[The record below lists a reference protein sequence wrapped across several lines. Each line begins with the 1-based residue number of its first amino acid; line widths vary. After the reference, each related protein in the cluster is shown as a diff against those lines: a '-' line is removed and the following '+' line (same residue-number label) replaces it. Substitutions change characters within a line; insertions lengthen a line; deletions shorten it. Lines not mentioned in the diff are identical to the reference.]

1 MANVLVS
8 FDGSTPHWISRSEKS
23 RNMMDSEDSS
33 PCVQSQSKSRL
44 HPRVNLPFFRQARS
58 KKTGKSK
65 HDHKCEDSVNDG
77 STQETESN
85 INYNISTEHLFRLPA
100 RERLLEAPS
109 FLTPNL
115 KLVRND
121 IILSKKAEIF
131 NNTLHKDMMP
141 KRSLINQFE
150 NTGVFDSNK
159 LRVYNFE
166 DHSNIAANNQHIIH
180 AQKANIQ
187 RFMLLENF
195 CNENPVSIQSLLT
208 KKASSN
214 IPNRIPWVS
223 VPKERR
229 LLNLNSQFKS
239 KSFKIDNQALK
250 EFVNNR
256 NNHPEDLKM
265 QDSKNSQRVQH
276 ELLSQ
281 SSHRRN
287 NSMIADLETSLYAS
301 RQAHNNSQQIDH
313 RTLEPDTPTV
323 SSDQFKLPDLSR
335 RSKRRKEMISKSSA
349 RKKLPG
355 CFLLGE
361 PRKARSKN
369 RNGKTIQVLT
379 RDVYSEQVS
388 PRYPNEPEV
397 DARQENTKMQL
408 FFNAISKHD
417 WNNTARFAPIINH

>member
-1 MANVLVS
+1 
-8 FDGSTPHWISRSEKS
+8 
-23 RNMMDSEDSS
+23 MDSEDSS
-33 PCVQSQSKSRL
+33 SCAQSQSKSRL

-58 KKTGKSK
+58 KKTGKSRL
-65 HDHKCEDSVNDG
+65 DHKCEDSVNDG

-85 INYNISTEHLFRLPA
+85 INYNISTEHLFRLPV
-100 RERLLEAPS
+100 REKLLEAPS
-109 FLTPNL
+109 FLTPNV

-121 IILSKKAEIF
+121 IVLSKKAEIF
-131 NNTLHKDMMP
+131 NNTLQKDMMP
-141 KRSLINQFE
+141 KRSLVNHFE
-150 NTGVFDSNK
+150 STGVFDGSK
-159 LRVYNFE
+159 LRMYNFE
-166 DHSNIAANNQHIIH
+166 DQSNLAAKNQHIIH

-187 RFMLLENF
+187 RFLLLEHF
-195 CNENPVSIQSLLT
+195 SDENPVSIQSLLT

-214 IPNRIPWVS
+214 IPNRIPCVS
-223 VPKERR
+223 VPKERKPI
-229 LLNLNSQFKS
+229 NLHSHFKS

-256 NNHPEDLKM
+256 NNHFEDLKM
-265 QDSKNSQRVQH
+265 HNSKNSQRGQN

-281 SSHRRN
+281 SSHRYN
-287 NSMIADLETSLYAS
+287 NSMLAGLDSSLHAS

-323 SSDQFKLPDLSR
+323 SSDHFKLPDLSR

-361 PRKARSKN
+361 PRKVRSKN
-369 RNGKTIQVLT
+369 RNGKTIQVSS

-388 PRYPNEPEV
+388 PRYPNESGA
-397 DARQENTKMQL
+397 DTRQENTKMKL
-408 FFNAISKHD
+408 FFNAISKQD